1 MKKICTFFAL
11 SIMAMSV
18 MAAETVLWEGSWYVS
33 WEYAED
39 DAANAEHREW
49 KQLGQE
55 DFASYAEGTTVCFY
69 MEQAEG
75 ATYAKYQ
82 IDNWSWTQLP
92 GQEPTDFSVSTVA
105 KLPMNAD
112 VKAAIAEGGFAIHG
126 HGFNVVKVT
135 LSDETGEEPQEPQE
149 PQGDIL
155 WEGDHFVSWHH
166 ADGNPNKEW
175 KFLSKATFAGLADGA
190 TLYFLFEA
198 NPIVIDP
205 NLTDDQLYSAYKFDT
220 EWWTALPGYGQVD
233 IENDTV
239 ATLVVTAEI
248 KALVA
253 EQGFAIHGHGI
264 NVKKVSLSPIE
275 IPEKEEPE
283 EPGTETAVDNTT
295 IPTNASRYNLM
306 GQKVDEHYKGVI
318 ILNGRKMIVR

>member
-1 MKKICTFFAL
+1 MKKICTFLVL
-11 SIMAMSV
+11 SIMAMTSAI
-18 MAAETVLWEGSWYVS
+18 AAETVLWEGSWYVS

-75 ATYAKYQ
+75 AEYAKYQ
-82 IDNWSWTQLP
+82 IDKWDWTQLP
-92 GQEPTDFSVSTVA
+92 GQTPTDFSGNTVA
-105 KLPMNAD
+105 KLPITQE
-112 VKAAIAEGGFAIHG
+112 VKDAIAAGGFAIHG

-135 LSDETGEEPQEPQE
+135 LSDETIEEPQEPQE
-149 PQGDIL
+149 PQGDVL

-175 KFLSKATFAGLADGA
+175 KFLSKATFAGIEDGA

-198 NPIVIDP
+198 NPITVDP
-205 NLTDDQLYSAYKFDT
+205 TNTDDQEYSAYKFDDG
-220 EWWTALPGYGQVD
+220 WWGTLPGQGQID
-233 IENDTV
+233 FTNDTV

-248 KALVA
+248 KGIVA
-253 EQGFAIHGHGI
+253 ERGFAIHGHGF

-275 IPEKEEPE
+275 IPTTP
-283 EPGTETAVDNTT
+283 PTAVENVAIKNDG
-295 IPTNASRYNLM
+295 IRYNLM
-306 GQKVDEHYKGVI
+306 GQIVDENYKGII